1 MANNDPAAVGA
12 VQPEQFAFDAESE
25 AQIAVILRKYPPG
38 RQAAAALPLLDL
50 AQRQMHRTTGSGWL
64 PLAAMDVVA
73 ERLRMPKVRVYE
85 VAKFYSML
93 MLQPIGRYHLQVCT
107 GTSCWLRGS
116 DKVAEV
122 CKEVAGIKNF
132 GETSADGM
140 FTLSAVECLGAC
152 VNAPVLKVN
161 DDYYED
167 LDAESTRAVL
177 EAFKRGEHPRPGPVN
192 GRQASAPEGGPIA
205 LASLSFDKAE

>member
-1 MANNDPAAVGA
+1 MAPNEGAAVPAA
-12 VQPEQFAFDAESE
+12 QPRSFAFDAESE
-25 AQIAVILRKYPPG
+25 VEIAVVLRKYPPG
-38 RQAAAALPLLDL
+38 RQASAALPLLDL
-50 AQRQMHRTTGSGWL
+50 AQRQMARTTGSGWL

-73 ERLRMPKVRVYE
+73 ARLGMPPVRVYE
-85 VAKFYSML
+85 LAKFYSML
-93 MLQPIGRYHLQVCT
+93 NLRPIGRYHLQVCT

-116 DKVAEV
+116 EQVAAVCRKVAGV
-122 CKEVAGIKNF
+122 KGF
-132 GETSADGM
+132 GETSADGL
-140 FTLSAVECLGAC
+140 FTLSGVECLGAC

-167 LDAESTRAVL
+167 LDAESTERLL
-177 EAFKRGEHPRPGPVN
+177 EALQRGEHPKPGPVN